1 MKKIILRIFI
11 FIVVTVVYMF
21 AESYMLLIKT
31 VDLKDSDIPLP
42 FDRKK
47 IVFVSDIHHGPHFSK
62 KRIGKLVNRINSLKP
77 DIILLGGDYV
87 ENDAKYIKPCFE
99 ELQYLNAPLGVFGV
113 LGNHDHSKDVSMVE
127 GEMKKAG
134 ITLLKNKAEWVS
146 VKDGGIKIGGVDDLY
161 FGRKDIGPTVNDVQ
175 EEDFVILLSHNPDY
189 AEKIKNN
196 KIDIVLSGHTHG
208 GQITLFGLWAPYI
221 PSNYGQKY
229 RSGMVETDY
238 TKVYVSKGVGTNVI
252 PLRFFT
258 HPEITV
264 VNLIKE

>member
-1 MKKIILRIFI
+1 MKKVKRWILIIFI
-11 FIVVTVVYMF
+11 AALAYMF
-21 AESYMLLIKT
+21 LESYMLFVKT

-42 FDRKK
+42 FDGKK

-62 KRIGKLVNRINSLKP
+62 KRIGNLVKRINGLKP

-87 ENDAKYIKPCFE
+87 ESNAQYIKPCFE
-99 ELQYLNAPLGVFGV
+99 ELQNLNAPLGVYGV
-113 LGNHDHSKDVSMVE
+113 LGNHDHWEDVSMVE
-127 GEMKKAG
+127 EEMKKAG
-134 ITLLKNKAEWVS
+134 ITLLKNKAKWVT

-189 AEKIKNN
+189 ADKIKNN
-196 KIDIVLSGHTHG
+196 KIDLVLSGHTHG

-221 PSNYGQKY
+221 PSNFGQKY

-238 TKVYVSKGVGTNVI
+238 TKVYVSKGVGTNVF
-252 PLRFFT
+252 PLRFFA

-264 VNLIKE
+264 INLKKE